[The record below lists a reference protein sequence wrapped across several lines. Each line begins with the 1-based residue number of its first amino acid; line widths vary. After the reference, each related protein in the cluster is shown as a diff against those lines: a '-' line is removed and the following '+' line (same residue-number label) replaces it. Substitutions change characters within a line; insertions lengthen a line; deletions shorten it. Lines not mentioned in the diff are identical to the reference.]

1 MANPTTFRGLRDAL
15 NDMSDEQ
22 LDQTITA
29 FVLAGGVNVAAP
41 VKLCYEEGDA
51 LIENGLPYFLV

>member
-1 MANPTTFRGLRDAL
+1 MTNLTFRQLREAL

-29 FVLAGGVNVAAP
+29 FVLAGGANVAAP
-41 VKLCYEEGDA
+41 VELRYAEGDA
-51 LIENGLPYFLV
+51 LLANGNPYFLV